1 MSHQWPVQELWG
13 NVMALIALPGL
24 ESKVVLEALS
34 RSQAVIEFKL
44 DGTIIT
50 ANENF
55 CRALGYSVEEI
66 KGKHHRIFC
75 DPAYTATEDYREFW
89 AMLNRGQFESREYKR
104 FRKDGSEIWIQASYN
119 PVFKNGKLWKIVKF
133 ATDITAAKL
142 KSAEDSGKLEAIS
155 RVQATIEFTPTGD
168 ILTANENFLSTLGYT
183 LAEITGKH
191 HSMFCE
197 PDYTRSEAYRE
208 FWKTL
213 ASGQFVS
220 QEFKR
225 IGKGGKVVWIQASYN
240 PIFDASGRVFK
251 VVKYATDIT
260 GRVRAVDEIAKG
272 LTALAHGDLTA
283 KIDTPFIPSLEQI
296 RVDFNAAMTRMA
308 AAMQNVSHNTDEI
321 ASGSSQ
327 IREASDNLAKRTEQQ
342 AAAVEETA
350 AALEQIT
357 QTVADSS
364 KRANEAGQLVARTKE
379 GAERSGFV
387 VKNAIEA
394 MGQIENSSKEI
405 SNIIGVID
413 DIAFQ
418 TNLLALNAG
427 VEAARAGDAGKG
439 FAVVAQEVRELA
451 QRSANAA
458 KEIKTLISASS
469 QQVENGVNLVDETGK
484 ALELIVS
491 EVEEINAHVSA
502 IVVAARE
509 QATGLQEIN
518 TAVNTMDQGT
528 QQNAAMVEQQTAASH
543 SLAREAEALNSLLGQ
558 FRMGGARTAVAS
570 AGGYSAPRPSSA
582 KPAFQPAPAAPIRK
596 APVKSASATAR
607 PVASPA
613 RALGQSL
620 ARAFGGAAE
629 APAAKD
635 QDWTEF

>member
-1 MSHQWPVQELWG
+1 MGVD
-13 NVMALIALPGL
+13 MAWTGLPGQ
-24 ESKVVLEALS
+24 ESKAVLDALGK
-34 RSQAVIEFKL
+34 SQAVIEFKL

-55 CRALGYSVEEI
+55 CRALGYSLEEI

-75 DPAYTATEDYREFW
+75 DPAYTATAEYREFW
-89 AMLNRGQFESREYKR
+89 AMLNKGQFETREYKR

-119 PVFKNGKLWKIVKF
+119 PVFRGGKLVKIVKF

-142 KSAEDSGKLEAIS
+142 KSAEADGKLEAIS
-155 RVQATIEFTPTGD
+155 RVQATIEFTPTGE

-183 LAEITGKH
+183 LAEIAGKH

-197 PDYTRSEAYRE
+197 ADYTRSDAYRD

-220 QEFKR
+220 AEFKR

-251 VVKYATDIT
+251 IVKYATDIT
-260 GRVRAVDEIAKG
+260 GRVNAVDEIAKG

-283 KIDTPFIPSLEQI
+283 TIEKPFIPSLEQI
-296 RVDFNAAMTRMA
+296 RTDFNAAMARIS
-308 AAMQNVSHNTDEI
+308 AAMQNVSHNTDAI

-427 VEAARAGDAGKG
+427 VEAARAGEAGKG

-451 QRSANAA
+451 QRSATAA
-458 KEIKTLISASS
+458 KEIKALINTSS
-469 QQVENGVNLVDETGK
+469 DQVKTGVQLVGETGK
-484 ALELIVS
+484 ALEQIVI
-491 EVEEINAHVSA
+491 EVKDINANVAAIVEASREQSTGLSEINK
-502 IVVAARE
+502 
-509 QATGLQEIN
+509 
-518 TAVNTMDQGT
+518 AVNAMDQNT
-528 QQNAAMVEQQTAASH
+528 QQNAAMVEESTAASH
-543 SLAREAEALNSLLGQ
+543 SLAKQAAALRELVSQ
-558 FRMGGARTAVAS
+558 FRIGQHSSHKVMEARPDAS
-570 AGGYSAPRPSSA
+570 
-582 KPAFQPAPAAPIRK
+582 
-596 APVKSASATAR
+596 

-613 RALGQSL
+613 RKLMASV
-620 ARAFGGAAE
+620 ARATGGAA
-629 APAAKD
+629 AAKVQEGWED
-635 QDWTEF
+635 F

>member
-1 MSHQWPVQELWG
+1 MVALIGGAKTWWG
-13 NVMALIALPGL
+13 NVMGLIALPGL
-24 ESKVVLEALS
+24 ESKAVLDALS

-55 CRALGYSVEEI
+55 CRALGYSLAEI

-75 DPAYTATEDYREFW
+75 DPAYTATADYREFW

-133 ATDITAAKL
+133 ATDITSAKL
-142 KSAEDSGKLEAIS
+142 KSAEDNGKLEAIS

-183 LAEITGKH
+183 LGEITGKH

-197 PDYTRSEAYRE
+197 QDYTRTEAYRD

-260 GRVRAVDEIAKG
+260 GRVNAVDEIAKG

-283 KIDTPFIPSLEQI
+283 TIDKPFIPSLEQI
-296 RVDFNAAMTRMA
+296 RTDFNAAMTRMA

-350 AALEQIT
+350 AALEEIT

-379 GAERSGFV
+379 GAERSGLV

-427 VEAARAGDAGKG
+427 VEAARAGEAGKG

-451 QRSANAA
+451 QRSATAA
-458 KEIKTLISASS
+458 KEIKALINTSS
-469 QQVENGVNLVDETGK
+469 DQVKTGVQLVGETGK
-484 ALELIVS
+484 ALEQIVA
-491 EVEEINAHVSA
+491 EVKDINTNVVAIVEASREQSTGLNEINK
-502 IVVAARE
+502 
-509 QATGLQEIN
+509 
-518 TAVNTMDQGT
+518 AVNAMDQNT
-528 QQNAAMVEQQTAASH
+528 QQNAAMVEESTAASH
-543 SLAREAEALNSLLGQ
+543 SLAKQAAALRELVSQ
-558 FRMGGARTAVAS
+558 FRIGQHSSHKVMEARPDAS
-570 AGGYSAPRPSSA
+570 
-582 KPAFQPAPAAPIRK
+582 
-596 APVKSASATAR
+596 

-613 RALGQSL
+613 RKLMASV
-620 ARAFGGAAE
+620 ARATGGAA
-629 APAAKD
+629 AAKVQEGWED
-635 QDWTEF
+635 F

>member
-1 MSHQWPVQELWG
+1 MTLV
-13 NVMALIALPGL
+13 AFPGL
-24 ESKVVLEALS
+24 ESKAVLDALS

-55 CRALGYSVEEI
+55 CQALGYSLEEI

-75 DPAYTATEDYREFW
+75 EPAYTATAEYREFW

-104 FRKDGSEIWIQASYN
+104 FKKDGSEIWIQASYN
-119 PVFKNGKLWKIVKF
+119 PVFRNGKLAKIVKF

-142 KSAEDSGKLEAIS
+142 KSAEDAGKLEAIS

-168 ILTANENFLSTLGYT
+168 ILTANENFLSTLGYS
-183 LAEITGKH
+183 LGEVAGKH

-197 PDYTRSEAYRE
+197 PEYSRSEAYRE

-260 GRVRAVDEIAKG
+260 GRVNAVDDIAKG
-272 LTALAHGDLTA
+272 LTALANGDLTA
-283 KIDTPFIPSLEQI
+283 TIDKPFIPSLEQI
-296 RVDFNAAMTRMA
+296 RVDFNAAMGKVK
-308 AAMQNVSHNTDEI
+308 AAMENVSQNTVAI

-327 IREASDNLAKRTEQQ
+327 IREASDHLAKRTEQQ
-342 AAAVEETA
+342 ASAVEQTA

-379 GAERSGFV
+379 GAEKSGSV
-387 VKNAIEA
+387 VRNAIDA

-427 VEAARAGDAGKG
+427 VEAARAGEAGKG

-451 QRSANAA
+451 QRSAKAA
-458 KEIKTLISASS
+458 KEIKVLINTSS
-469 QQVENGVNLVDETGK
+469 DQVKTGVQLVGETGK
-484 ALELIVS
+484 ALEQIVT
-491 EVEEINAHVSA
+491 EVQDINRNVVA
-502 IVVAARE
+502 IVEASRE
-509 QATGLQEIN
+509 QATGLTEISK
-518 TAVNTMDQGT
+518 AVNAMDQHT
-528 QQNAAMVEQQTAASH
+528 QQNAAMVEESTAASH
-543 SLAREAEALNSLLGQ
+543 SLAQQAASLRELVSQ
-558 FRMGGARTAVAS
+558 FRIGQHSSHKVMEARRDAS
-570 AGGYSAPRPSSA
+570 
-582 KPAFQPAPAAPIRK
+582 
-596 APVKSASATAR
+596 

-613 RALGQSL
+613 RKLMASV
-620 ARAFGGAAE
+620 ARAAGGAA
-629 APAAKD
+629 AAKVQEGWED
-635 QDWTEF
+635 F

>member
-1 MSHQWPVQELWG
+1 MTLV
-13 NVMALIALPGL
+13 AFPGL
-24 ESKVVLEALS
+24 ESKAVLDALS

-55 CRALGYSVEEI
+55 CQALGYSLEEI

-75 DPAYTATEDYREFW
+75 DPAYTATAEYREFW
-89 AMLNRGQFESREYKR
+89 AMLNRGQFDSREYKR
-104 FRKDGSEIWIQASYN
+104 LKKDGSEIWIQASYN
-119 PVFKNGKLWKIVKF
+119 PVFRGGKLSKIVKF

-142 KSAEDSGKLEAIS
+142 KSAEGAGKLQAIS
-155 RVQATIEFTPTGD
+155 RVQATIEFTPTGE
-168 ILTANENFLSTLGYT
+168 ILTANENFLSTLGYS
-183 LAEITGKH
+183 LSEIAGKH

-197 PDYTRSEAYRE
+197 PEYSRSDAYRE

-260 GRVRAVDEIAKG
+260 GRVNAVNDIAKG
-272 LTALAHGDLTA
+272 LTALANGDLTA
-283 KIDTPFIPSLEQI
+283 TIDKPFIPSLEQI
-296 RVDFNAAMTRMA
+296 RVDFNAAMGKVK
-308 AAMQNVSHNTDEI
+308 AAMENVSQNTVTI

-327 IREASDNLAKRTEQQ
+327 IREASDHLAKRTEQQ
-342 AAAVEETA
+342 ASAVEQTA

-379 GAERSGFV
+379 GAEKSGSV
-387 VKNAIEA
+387 VRNAIDA

-427 VEAARAGDAGKG
+427 VEAARAGEAGKG

-451 QRSANAA
+451 QRSAKAA
-458 KEIKTLISASS
+458 KEIKVLINTSS
-469 QQVENGVNLVDETGK
+469 DQVKTGVQLVGETGK
-484 ALELIVS
+484 ALQQIVT
-491 EVEEINAHVSA
+491 EVQDINRNVVA
-502 IVVAARE
+502 IVEASRE
-509 QATGLQEIN
+509 QATGLTEISK
-518 TAVNTMDQGT
+518 AVNAMDQHT
-528 QQNAAMVEQQTAASH
+528 QQNAAMVEESTAASH
-543 SLAREAEALNSLLGQ
+543 SLAQQAASLRELVSQ
-558 FRMGGARTAVAS
+558 FRIGQHSSHKVMEARPDAS
-570 AGGYSAPRPSSA
+570 
-582 KPAFQPAPAAPIRK
+582 
-596 APVKSASATAR
+596 

-613 RALGQSL
+613 RKLMASV
-620 ARAFGGAAE
+620 ARAAGGAA
-629 APAAKD
+629 AAKVQEGWED
-635 QDWTEF
+635 F

>member
-1 MSHQWPVQELWG
+1 
-13 NVMALIALPGL
+13 MALIAFPGL
-24 ESKVVLEALS
+24 ESKAVLDALG

-55 CRALGYSVEEI
+55 CRALGYSLEEI

-75 DPAYTATEDYREFW
+75 DPAYTASADYREFW

-104 FRKDGSEIWIQASYN
+104 LKKDGGEVWIQASYN
-119 PVFKNGKLWKIVKF
+119 PVFRNGKLCKIVKF

-142 KSAEDSGKLEAIS
+142 RAAEDAGKLEAIS
-155 RVQATIEFTPTGD
+155 RVQATIEFTLTGE
-168 ILTANENFLSTLGYT
+168 ILTANENFLATLGYS
-183 LAEITGKH
+183 LGEIAGKH

-197 PDYTRSEAYRE
+197 ADYARSDAYRD

-220 QEFKR
+220 EEFKR
-225 IGKGGKVVWIQASYN
+225 IGKGGKIVWIQASYN

-260 GRVRAVDEIAKG
+260 GRVNAVDEIARG

-283 KIDTPFIPSLEQI
+283 TIDKPFIPSLEQI
-296 RVDFNAAMTRMA
+296 RTDFNAAMARVA
-308 AAMQNVSHNTDEI
+308 AAMQNVSCNTDAI

-327 IREASDNLAKRTEQQ
+327 IREASDSLSKRTEQQ

-364 KRANEAGQLVARTKE
+364 KRASEAGKLVARTKE
-379 GAERSGFV
+379 GAERSGLV
-387 VKNAIEA
+387 VRNAIEA
-394 MGQIENSSKEI
+394 MSQIENSSKQI
-405 SNIIGVID
+405 SNILGVID

-427 VEAARAGDAGKG
+427 VEAARAGEAGKG

-451 QRSANAA
+451 QRSATAA
-458 KEIKTLISASS
+458 KEIKALISTSTD
-469 QQVENGVNLVDETGK
+469 QVKTGVQLVGETGK
-484 ALELIVS
+484 ALEQIVI
-491 EVEEINAHVSA
+491 EVKDINTNVAAIVEASREQSTGLCEINK
-502 IVVAARE
+502 
-509 QATGLQEIN
+509 
-518 TAVNTMDQGT
+518 AVNAMDQNT
-528 QQNAAMVEQQTAASH
+528 QQNAAMVEESTAASH
-543 SLAREAEALNSLLGQ
+543 SLAKQAASLRELVSQ
-558 FRMGGARTAVAS
+558 FRIGQHSSHKVMEARPDAS
-570 AGGYSAPRPSSA
+570 
-582 KPAFQPAPAAPIRK
+582 
-596 APVKSASATAR
+596 

-613 RALGQSL
+613 RKLMASV
-620 ARAFGGAAE
+620 ARATGGAA
-629 APAAKD
+629 AAKVQEGWED
-635 QDWTEF
+635 F

>member
-1 MSHQWPVQELWG
+1 M
-13 NVMALIALPGL
+13 IAFPGL
-24 ESKVVLEALS
+24 ESKAVLDALG

-55 CRALGYSVEEI
+55 CRALGYTLEEI

-75 DPAYTATEDYREFW
+75 DPAYTATADYQEFW

-104 FRKDGSEIWIQASYN
+104 FKKDGSELWIQASYN
-119 PVFKNGKLWKIVKF
+119 PVFRNGKLWKIVKF

-142 KSAEDSGKLEAIS
+142 RAAEDAGKLDAIS
-155 RVQATIEFTPTGD
+155 RVQATIEFTPTGE
-168 ILTANENFLSTLGYT
+168 ILTANENFLATLGYA
-183 LAEITGKH
+183 LSEIAGKH

-197 PDYTRSEAYRE
+197 ADYARSDAYRD

-220 QEFKR
+220 EEFKR
-225 IGKGGKVVWIQASYN
+225 IGKGGKIVWIQASYN

-260 GRVRAVDEIAKG
+260 GRVNAVEEIARG
-272 LTALAHGDLTA
+272 LTALANGDLTA
-283 KIDTPFIPSLEQI
+283 TIDKPFIPSLEQI
-296 RVDFNAAMTRMA
+296 RTDFNAAMTRIA
-308 AAMQNVSHNTDEI
+308 AAMQNVSHNTDAI

-379 GAERSGFV
+379 GAERSGHV

-427 VEAARAGDAGKG
+427 VEAARAGEAGKG

-451 QRSANAA
+451 QRSATAA
-458 KEIKTLISASS
+458 KEIKALINTSS
-469 QQVENGVNLVDETGK
+469 DQVKTGVQLVGETGK
-484 ALELIVS
+484 ALEQIVI
-491 EVEEINAHVSA
+491 EVKDINTNVAAIVEASREQSTGLSEINK
-502 IVVAARE
+502 
-509 QATGLQEIN
+509 
-518 TAVNTMDQGT
+518 AVNAMDQNT
-528 QQNAAMVEQQTAASH
+528 QQNAAMVEVSTAASH
-543 SLAREAEALNSLLGQ
+543 SLAKQAASLRELVSQ
-558 FRMGGARTAVAS
+558 FRIGQHSSHKVMEARPDAS
-570 AGGYSAPRPSSA
+570 
-582 KPAFQPAPAAPIRK
+582 
-596 APVKSASATAR
+596 

-613 RALGQSL
+613 RKLMASV
-620 ARAFGGAAE
+620 ARATGGAA
-629 APAAKD
+629 AAKVQEGWED
-635 QDWTEF
+635 F

>member
-1 MSHQWPVQELWG
+1 
-13 NVMALIALPGL
+13 MALIAFPGL
-24 ESKVVLEALS
+24 ESKAVLDALG

-55 CRALGYSVEEI
+55 CRALGYSLEEI

-75 DPAYTATEDYREFW
+75 DPTYTASADYREFW

-104 FRKDGSEIWIQASYN
+104 MKKSGGEVWIQASYN
-119 PVFKNGKLWKIVKF
+119 PVFRNGKLWKIVKF

-142 KSAEDSGKLEAIS
+142 RAAEDAGKLEAIS
-155 RVQATIEFTPTGD
+155 RVQATIEFTPTGE
-168 ILTANENFLSTLGYT
+168 ILTANENFLATLGYT
-183 LAEITGKH
+183 LSEIAGKH

-197 PDYTRSEAYRE
+197 ADYARSDAYRD

-220 QEFKR
+220 EEFKR
-225 IGKGGKVVWIQASYN
+225 IGKGGKIVWIQASYN

-260 GRVRAVDEIAKG
+260 GRVNAVDEIARG

-283 KIDTPFIPSLEQI
+283 TIDKPFIPSLEQI
-296 RVDFNAAMTRMA
+296 RTDFNAAMARVA
-308 AAMQNVSHNTDEI
+308 AAMQNVSCNTDAI

-327 IREASDNLAKRTEQQ
+327 IREASDSLSKRTEQQ

-364 KRANEAGQLVARTKE
+364 KRASEAGKLVARTKE
-379 GAERSGFV
+379 GAERSGLV
-387 VKNAIEA
+387 VRNAIEA
-394 MGQIENSSKEI
+394 MSQIENSSKQI
-405 SNIIGVID
+405 SNILGVID

-427 VEAARAGDAGKG
+427 VEAARAGEAGKG

-451 QRSANAA
+451 QRSATAA
-458 KEIKTLISASS
+458 KEIKALISTSTD
-469 QQVENGVNLVDETGK
+469 QVKTGVQLVGETGK
-484 ALELIVS
+484 ALEQIVI
-491 EVEEINAHVSA
+491 EVKDINTNVAAIVEASREQSTGLCEINK
-502 IVVAARE
+502 
-509 QATGLQEIN
+509 
-518 TAVNTMDQGT
+518 AVNAMDQNT
-528 QQNAAMVEQQTAASH
+528 QQNAAMVEESTAASH
-543 SLAREAEALNSLLGQ
+543 SLAKQAASLRELVSQ
-558 FRMGGARTAVAS
+558 FRIGQHSSHKVMEARPDAS
-570 AGGYSAPRPSSA
+570 
-582 KPAFQPAPAAPIRK
+582 
-596 APVKSASATAR
+596 

-613 RALGQSL
+613 RKLMASV
-620 ARAFGGAAE
+620 ARATGGAA
-629 APAAKD
+629 AAKVQEGWED
-635 QDWTEF
+635 F